1 MPSDSSPESRFN
13 LTMNI
18 DVHAHYVPTGSLE
31 MAARIGARHGLE
43 VHTADGGR
51 TVLLRDGKPFLTQAT
66 AEFSN
71 LDLRLSIMDQQGVD
85 MQVLSPA
92 GSYFFYWMAAA
103 DSLEYARWL
112 NDRLG
117 DAVAKFPRRFVA
129 LASVPMQEPLRA
141 AAELERV
148 MSRLGFRGAEIAS
161 NINGRYLDDPALEP
175 FWQAAQAL
183 DAVIFIHPNQVVG
196 AERMKDYNLTN
207 LIGNPT
213 DTSLAVAKLIFSG
226 ILERF
231 PRLALLLAHAGG
243 FLPYTWGRLDRGYA
257 IQNSGKRNISKPP
270 SDYVKLLYFD
280 TITHSPMAL
289 QYLIGNFG
297 ADRVLLGSDYPYDM
311 GDPEPLTSLSSSNL
325 DQAQMRQVAGANARK
340 LFHIDS

>member
-1 MPSDSSPESRFN
+1 
-13 LTMNI
+13 
-18 DVHAHYVPTGSLE
+18 
-31 MAARIGARHGLE
+31 
-43 VHTADGGR
+43 
-51 TVLLRDGKPFLTQAT
+51 
-66 AEFSN
+66 
-71 LDLRLSIMDQQGVD
+71 
-85 MQVLSPA
+85 
-92 GSYFFYWMAAA
+92 
-103 DSLEYARWL
+103 
-112 NDRLG
+112 
-117 DAVAKFPRRFVA
+117 
-129 LASVPMQEPLRA
+129 MQEPLRA

-148 MSRLGFRGAEIAS
+148 VSRLGFRGAEIAS

-226 ILERF
+226 VLERF

-257 IQNSGKRNISKPP
+257 IQNSGTRKCSKPP

-297 ADRVLLGSDYPYDM
+297 AERVLLGSDYPYDM

-325 DQAQMRQVAGANARK
+325 DQAQMRQVAGANACK